1 MSYSDDLRV
10 LFFLLKHARD
20 KGKLKA
26 AMSEDKAFQNVSDDI
41 LAALTP
47 YIGKKRVK
55 LLQPQLENRKGG
67 LEMDTWFAQLFEA
80 ERQEGRDEG
89 IVKGRAEGR
98 AEGIAEGRTEGRA
111 EGIQALVDVYRNE
124 MHLDND
130 TILSKI
136 ISKFQISRDYAISL
150 L

>member
-1 MSYSDDLRV
+1 M
-10 LFFLLKHARD
+10 LKHARD

-55 LLQPQLENRKGG
+55 LLQPQLGNRKGG
-67 LEMDTWFAQLFEA
+67 LDMDTWFDQLFEA

-89 IVKGRAEGR
+89 I
-98 AEGIAEGRTEGRA
+98 
-111 EGIQALVDVYRNE
+111 QALIDVYRNE

>member
-1 MSYSDDLRV
+1 
-10 LFFLLKHARD
+10 
-20 KGKLKA
+20 
-26 AMSEDKAFQNVSDDI
+26 
-41 LAALTP
+41 
-47 YIGKKRVK
+47 
-55 LLQPQLENRKGG
+55 
-67 LEMDTWFAQLFEA
+67 MDTWFAQLFEA
-80 ERQEGRDEG
+80 ERQKGRDEG
-89 IVKGRAEGR
+89 IAE
-98 AEGIAEGRTEGRA
+98 ARA